1 MSTVGWTFIV
11 VQDCDFAG
19 LPMTAGSTLHV
30 HPGTD
35 HPITHLQAFPPN
47 YGALAGLLFDGLLEL
62 TDGPSLSLLPAP
74 EPPSL
79 QLLSGSHRRV
89 SPRARPRWA
98 RVRLA
103 LVP

>member
-35 HPITHLQAFPPN
+35 HPVTHLQAFPPN
-47 YGALAGLLFDGLLEL
+47 YGALAGLLCDGLLEL
-62 TDGPSLSLLPAP
+62 TDGPSLSLLPASAP
-74 EPPSL
+74 RL
-79 QLLSGSHRRV
+79 QVLSGSRPRV
-89 SPRARPRWA
+89 SQRARPRWA
-98 RVRLA
+98 RPRLA